1 MSTNNPCNYKP
12 TQYTVQVGGA
22 SGTLANVGPGSS
34 GQVLQSGGA
43 SANPAY
49 STATYPSTAGTSG
62 NVLTSNGTNW
72 VSQAPASGSSKQ
84 SLLVTTEASGGLS
97 ASTTYYVHQSQ
108 LLNVTTSTG
117 SSHRL
122 LFTSAGTINTVYV
135 ITKTEGTLS
144 SSVDAT
150 LNYGLGAGGTG
161 TIGSIRFDAANNSYT
176 FTSLGIAV
184 TAGDYIFFKFTTPA
198 WATNPS
204 ITSMGIAF
212 EVE

>member
-1 MSTNNPCNYKP
+1 MATNNACNYKP

-72 VSQAPASGSSKQ
+72 ISQAPASGSSKQ
-84 SLLVTTEASGGLS
+84 SLLVTTEASSLA

-108 LLNVTTSTG
+108 LLNVKTSIG

-122 LFTSAGTINTVYV
+122 LFTSSGTINTVYV
-135 ITKTEGTLS
+135 ITKTEGTLA
-144 SSVDAT
+144 SSVNAT

-161 TIGSIRFDAANNSYT
+161 TIGSIKFDAANNSYT

-198 WATNPS
+198 WATNP
-204 ITSMGIAF
+204 TSSSMSIAF